1 MRVQP
6 DSASRAISDYFNSPD
21 WRIPPESDLLAVIL
35 REIMEAGEPATNKAL
50 IARVIDKLEVEVE
63 GDETQLQRY
72 RTLLAQLIDTQPEA

>member
-1 MRVQP
+1 M
-6 DSASRAISDYFNSPD
+6 
-21 WRIPPESDLLAVIL
+21 IL

-50 IARVIDKLEVEVE
+50 IARVIDKLEVE

>member
-1 MRVQP
+1 MRIQP
-6 DSASRAISDYFNSPD
+6 NSASRAISDYFNSPD

-50 IARVIDKLEVEVE
+50 IARVIDKLEVE